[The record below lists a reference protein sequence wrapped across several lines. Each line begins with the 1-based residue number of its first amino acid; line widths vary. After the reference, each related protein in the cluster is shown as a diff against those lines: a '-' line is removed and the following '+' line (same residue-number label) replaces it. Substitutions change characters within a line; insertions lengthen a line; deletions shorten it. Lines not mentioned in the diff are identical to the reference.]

1 MLCFSPK
8 WAGIILRRRIYQHFV
23 PLGLFRDNAN
33 VFQTDQGDSISG
45 DAGLQIKMQKLIL
58 IGLAGFAGTLMR
70 YFLSE
75 WTARRFGEAFPTGTL
90 VVNLIGCF
98 LAGLLFY
105 LMFDRNLV
113 SPAVRVIVL
122 VGLLGG
128 FTTFSSF
135 GLQTFTL
142 LRDGEM
148 GLALSN
154 IAISNIGGLLMVW
167 VGYSL
172 AKIF

>member
-1 MLCFSPK
+1 M
-8 WAGIILRRRIYQHFV
+8 V
-23 PLGLFRDNAN
+23 
-33 VFQTDQGDSISG
+33 G
-45 DAGLQIKMQKLIL
+45 DAQEKLTYAKVQNEMQRLIF

-70 YFLSE
+70 YWLSE
-75 WTARRFGEAFPTGTL
+75 WTARRFGETFPTGTL

-98 LAGLLFY
+98 LAGLFFS
-105 LMFDRNLV
+105 LMFDRYLV
-113 SPAVRVIVL
+113 SPTVRTVIL
-122 VGLLGG
+122 IGLLGG

-148 GLALSN
+148 GLALFN
-154 IAISNIGGLLMVW
+154 IAISNVGGLLMVW

-172 AKIF
+172 AKIL

>member
-1 MLCFSPK
+1 MQRL
-8 WAGIILRRRIYQHFV
+8 IY
-23 PLGLFRDNAN
+23 
-33 VFQTDQGDSISG
+33 
-45 DAGLQIKMQKLIL
+45 

-70 YFLSE
+70 YWLSD
-75 WTARRFGEAFPTGTL
+75 WTARRFGETFPTGTL

-105 LMFDRNLV
+105 LMFDRFLV
-113 SPAVRVIVL
+113 SPTVRSVVL
-122 VGLLGG
+122 IGLLGG

-142 LRDGEM
+142 LREGEM
-148 GLALSN
+148 GFALFN
-154 IAISNIGGLLMVW
+154 IAVSNVGGLLMVW

-172 AKIF
+172 AKSL